1 MASFQFFK
9 ERKEFP
15 ILYNNCRDATILID
29 VIILEYVAK
38 IRRTENSCDLQW
50 TPSLLPSFLPSY
62 AIISCKSKT
71 KDGMAPTRGFLFATD
86 YMFRQITHGTKDV
99 MQRTI
104 WWQHAMQ
111 VFITITAKCPIQWPN
126 KRATMA

>member
-50 TPSLLPSFLPSY
+50 TPSFLPSFLPM
-62 AIISCKSKT
+62 IL
-71 KDGMAPTRGFLFATD
+71 FLASP
-86 YMFRQITHGTKDV
+86 K
-99 MQRTI
+99 
-104 WWQHAMQ
+104 
-111 VFITITAKCPIQWPN
+111 
-126 KRATMA
+126 